1 MKTMGSSKPSYP
13 LIDKSGPEPKE
24 DVKRTD
30 DGLVDWEYELKK
42 RVSDSDSEVEQEV
55 EGIVEKYDGLVSM
68 EAAPI
73 LVAKEKY
80 DLDLLGEVREAST
93 GNEGEIEID
102 NIVPG
107 MRSLDLKASVAVVK
121 DEFTKDGADW
131 RVRNLVL
138 KDASGKTEIA
148 FWNEDSD
155 KVEDLH
161 GNNRERIVI
170 EGAYTKEDTDDW
182 QMDNYG
188 VPAINTGDSTT
199 VKIVDLETGEE
210 RTIISPD
217 E

>member
-1 MKTMGSSKPSYP
+1 MKTMGSSTQSYP

-24 DVKRTD
+24 NVKKTEE
-30 DGLVDWEYELKK
+30 GLVDWEHELKK
-42 RVSDSDSEVEQEV
+42 RVDDSDSIVEEEI
-55 EGIVEKYDGLVSM
+55 EGIVDKYDGLVSY

-80 DLDLLGEVREAST
+80 ELDILGKVREEDNHEA
-93 GNEGEIEID
+93 EIEIE

-107 MRSLDLKASVAVVK
+107 MKSLDLKASVAVVK
-121 DEFTKDGADW
+121 DEFSKDGADW

-138 KDASGKTEIA
+138 KDNSGKTEIA

-155 KVEDLH
+155 KVDDLH
-161 GNNRERIVI
+161 GNNRERIII

-199 VKIVDLETGEE
+199 VKAVDLETGEE